1 MFRRRFIKEIVL
13 GTGAVF
19 LGLPEKNLEGRERA
33 EPAKKQ
39 GMSYRRLGRTDL
51 QISEISLGG
60 SPLPDRDLLF
70 RIIERGVNYIDSSV
84 SYGNGNCERQIGRL
98 LKEVGRDK
106 IYFGT
111 KFHIREEPDE
121 KSIIDSVN
129 GSLRRLGTET
139 IDVLLIHGAEKAEHL
154 TDERVLGAFEKLK
167 REGKYRFRGLSCHSN
182 HFQVVKKAVDCGY
195 YDMVQLGYNVF
206 DIEGPEKNV
215 KTYDDYLRESGIAGL
230 LALAKSKDVGMIAM
244 KTLKVGGRRQNLD
257 RYKTGTTSIFQA
269 MLKWVLEN
277 RDVTSA
283 LTEILT
289 YDQMEEDLGV
299 VGVPLSDEERATL
312 YRYVAQNCRDY
323 CRFCGTCQRRC
334 PSGIKT
340 TDVMRFLA
348 YHESYAKTRLA
359 KDFYSDL
366 RPGQTALACDHCG
379 ACDEVCPYGVS
390 VQRRLLEAHRIL
402 SA

>member
-1 MFRRRFIKEIVL
+1 MLRRQFIKNLAL
-13 GTGAVF
+13 GSCAALWPDTGRMF
-19 LGLPEKNLEGRERA
+19 QPQTRA
-33 EPAKKQ
+33 GGVKK
-39 GMSYRRLGRTDL
+39 GNMFYRRLGRTDL
-51 QISEISLGG
+51 RISEISLGG

-70 RIIERGVNYIDSSV
+70 HIIERGVNYIDSSV

-98 LKEVGRDK
+98 LKEIGRDK

-121 KSIIDSVN
+121 KAIIDSVN

-154 TDERVLGAFEKLK
+154 TDERLVGAFEKLK

-182 HFQVVKKAVDCGY
+182 HFQVIKKAVDCGY

-215 KTYDDYLRESGIAGL
+215 ESYDDYLGESGTSGL
-230 LALAKSKDVGMIAM
+230 VALAKSKDVGLIAM

-277 RDVTSA
+277 RNVTSA

-289 YDQMEEDLGV
+289 YDQMEEDLSV
-299 VGVPLSDEERATL
+299 AGVPLSDDERATL

-348 YHESYAKTRLA
+348 YQESYAKTRLA
-359 KDFYSDL
+359 KDFYSGL
-366 RPGQTALACDHCG
+366 RPDQTALACDHCG
-379 ACDEVCPYGVS
+379 ICDEVCPYGVS